1 MEILALGVVLCYS
14 RLSFQRVDYDN
25 GSRATSQVR
34 LNILAII
41 KFPTDNLLIDK
52 ILH

>member
-25 GSRATSQVR
+25 GRRATPIWDISSKTQH
-34 LNILAII
+34 
-41 KFPTDNLLIDK
+41 PSY
-52 ILH
+52 H